1 VTELL
6 TTTHEAARRLGIG
19 RTKLFELLKEDR
31 LRAVRLGSKTLIPV
45 AELENFAATL
55 PLRNGKS
62 TTKPPLLPYP
72 TERAVTR
79 AWPPLASLKRGK
91 NYECATK
98 ASSPSAADDTQ
109 AASAHRK
116 GELPSLHG
124 DRGQTGGEDLG

>member
-1 VTELL
+1 MNTLPNVTQRRSTNVTELL

-62 TTKPPLLPYP
+62 TTKTAAAALSHG
-72 TERAVTR
+72 TCGDESV
-79 AWPPLASLKRGK
+79 
-91 NYECATK
+91 ATAGISK
-98 ASSPSAADDTQ
+98 A
-109 AASAHRK
+109 REK
-116 GELPSLHG
+116 L
-124 DRGQTGGEDLG
+124 